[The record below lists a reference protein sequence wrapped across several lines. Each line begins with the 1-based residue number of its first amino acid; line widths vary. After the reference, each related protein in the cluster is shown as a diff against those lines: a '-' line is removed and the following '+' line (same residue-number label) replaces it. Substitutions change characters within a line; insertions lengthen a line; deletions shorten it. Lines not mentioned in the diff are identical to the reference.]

1 MMMNTE
7 VFVCYVPGMLVHENS
22 NGSWVLSNQIEILVY
37 IYTYIVNIF

>member
-22 NGSWVLSNQIEILVY
+22 GIMGAFKSNRNLSIHIYIL
-37 IYTYIVNIF
+37 IISGT